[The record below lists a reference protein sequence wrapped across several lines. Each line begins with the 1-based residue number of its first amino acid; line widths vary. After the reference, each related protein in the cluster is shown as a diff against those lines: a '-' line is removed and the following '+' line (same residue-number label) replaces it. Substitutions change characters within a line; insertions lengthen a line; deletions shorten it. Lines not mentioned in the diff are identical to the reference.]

1 MTPFYDSQDFYK
13 KMIELQE
20 RLRKSEEERM
30 KLEERFNLLS
40 QDSRNRREACIN
52 NLRMRYIE
60 FLEEQRLRDER
71 NHEILGALDKIDGS
85 LARMTARTDRL
96 GILRKQYEAY
106 LLRLYANRS
115 AGGNGDSGVGSHNDE
130 KPSKTGV
137 QQTRRNRGP
146 TQNATDNS
154 ATFIPQTNYPQSYL
168 GSSNTSQFNVPRYA
182 GGQEIRPEVEVFQ
195 KSGQGDG
202 PKVAQSGHTQQLFC
216 GTRDLNLQNIP
227 TSQTQLAKQFSEPQ
241 FPRPSHQFASST
253 RFRDVSNPYLAENP
267 RSPYLVDQVDP
278 SMIGLRSDRTNV
290 RMIPEFPID
299 LTDEN
304 FGPYRHSTPL
314 PGYLDY
320 STRYLRNPSGH
331 EAMNLALRS
340 GFTRTDLENVVH
352 RNEQILPRDYLHNSE
367 TIKPSLQTS
376 KLASEK
382 RRTLDHNPSEETY
395 EDDLD
400 QYINR
405 IRSLHR
411 ENNQSL
417 EVLDIEQNTSGD
429 LLNATLSEDGP
440 LEPLALHSDDKVKI
454 KKIDAPGV
462 ADNFEAATTAVF
474 SNNRDIP
481 NSKLQQMMNDKNFAA
496 KPKLVES
503 DVISQAAL
511 ESDVTLDNLSISA
524 TRDDILSETASLGV
538 SHIQDKSA
546 VASDKFKPKVE
557 PPITDLRATD
567 LNIEVVATV
576 SKNSPADL
584 NVLLPNKPGEIQVP
598 NSAREEYL
606 STLKKSRDLDKKI
619 TADKP
624 TLENVPTRDEDF
636 SPEETE
642 VHEDIEGDK
651 VTLIKPEQVNEQVID
666 VVKELRPPSLQHYE
680 RNIVEVHVNDED
692 KKDKNTPKILP
703 DDTGKQITALDLPE
717 NDKKQLEA
725 IPDAS
730 YQDDALERQ
739 FEQNP
744 DQEYSNYDHYSA
756 QNLPQDVNESLDTGQ
771 RFEQNPQ
778 QSYDPDTHEQLDYDG
793 KPIDNEFAQVQQ
805 SHGPEPDQLED
816 SNQVCNTDQQYQPD
830 TTQQYAQESNPHDP
844 YGQYS
849 TDPSQQYVA
858 DPNEEYRHDS
868 NEQHIVGSDEQYVV
882 NPNDHYT
889 ADPNEQYSADP
900 NAQYGYYD
908 DKSYQ
913 NDQNAAYDNAGNEQY
928 DYGDNQGY
936 EHDPNQ
942 QYEQDPSQQYE
953 QDPSQHYEQDPSQQY
968 EQDPSQ
974 QYEQDP
980 NQQYEQDPSQQY
992 EQDPSQQYEQDPN
1005 QQYEQDPSQQ
1015 YEQDPSQQY
1024 EQDPSQQYEQDPNQQ
1039 YEQDPSQQYEQDPS
1053 QQYEQDPS
1061 QQYEQDPSQQYEHDP
1076 NQEYEHDPNQQFV
1089 PESYARDTDQE
1100 YKEQGYGE
1108 NQGYD
1113 PTGYEESEQHGNLE
1127 VGDHPDEIYE
1137 NRNVNLELSEQHYL
1151 AVDTEKSNRTTSH
1164 EVAESDD
1171 TRVKDHSV
1179 EEKKKDKDVIRA
1191 LLESDTESTIER
1203 NPSNNTESD
1212 FDFN

>member
-20 RLRKSEEERM
+20 RLRKSEEEKM

-115 AGGNGDSGVGSHNDE
+115 AGGTGDSGVGSHNEE

-137 QQTRRNRGP
+137 KQTKKNP
-146 TQNATDNS
+146 CPPQNATYNPP
-154 ATFIPQTNYPQSYL
+154 TFIPQTNYPQSYL
-168 GSSNTSQFNVPRYA
+168 GSSNTSQFNVPKYT
-182 GGQEIRPEVEVFQ
+182 GGQEIHPEVEVFQ

-202 PKVAQSGHTQQLFC
+202 LKVAQSGYTPQLFC
-216 GTRDLNLQNIP
+216 GTKNLNLQNIP
-227 TSQTQLAKQFSEPQ
+227 TAQTQLVKQSPDPQ
-241 FPRPSHQFASST
+241 FPRPNHQFASST
-253 RFRDVSNPYLAENP
+253 RFHDVSNPYLEENP

-278 SMIGLRSDRTNV
+278 SMVGRRSGRTNA
-290 RMIPEFPID
+290 RMVPEFSID
-299 LTDEN
+299 LTEDN

-320 STRYLRNPSGH
+320 STRYSRNPSGH
-331 EAMNLALRS
+331 EAMNLGLRPA
-340 GFTRTDLENVVH
+340 FNRADLENVVH
-352 RNEQILPRDYLHNSE
+352 KNEQILPRDYLHNPE
-367 TIKPSLQTS
+367 TVKPSLYTS
-376 KLASEK
+376 KLSSGK
-382 RRTLDHNPSEETY
+382 RGTVDHNPNGETR

-411 ENNQSL
+411 ENNESL
-417 EVLDIEQNTSGD
+417 EALDIEQNTSGD
-429 LLNATLSEDGP
+429 LLNVSLSEDGP
-440 LEPLALHSDDKVKI
+440 LEPLVLHSDDKIKL
-454 KKIDAPGV
+454 KKIDVPAL
-462 ADNFEAATTAVF
+462 ADNFATVITADF
-474 SNNRDIP
+474 SNDRDIS
-481 NSKLQQMMNDKNFAA
+481 NSKLQEMMNNKNFVV

-503 DVISQAAL
+503 NVVSHAAL
-511 ESDVTLDNLSISA
+511 ESDVTLDDLSISA
-524 TRDDILSETASLGV
+524 TRDDILSKTASLDV
-538 SHIQDKSA
+538 SHIQDMSA
-546 VASDKFKPKVE
+546 MASDKFRPKVA
-557 PPITDLRATD
+557 PPITDLTATD
-567 LNIEVVATV
+567 LNIEEVATM

-584 NVLLPNKPGEIQVP
+584 NVLLPNKLGEIQMS

-606 STLKKSRDLDKKI
+606 NTLEKSRNFDEKS
-619 TADKP
+619 AAEKP
-624 TLENVPTRDEDF
+624 TLDNVPTRADDF
-636 SPEETE
+636 PHEETE

-651 VTLIKPEQVNEQVID
+651 VTLIEPEQLNEQVID

-680 RNIVEVHVNDED
+680 KNIVEVHVDDED
-692 KKDKNTPKILP
+692 KKDNNAPKIVP
-703 DDTGKQITALDLPE
+703 DNDSRNQITVLDVPE
-717 NDKKQLEA
+717 HDEKQFEVSQ
-725 IPDAS
+725 DAS

-739 FEQNP
+739 FVQNP
-744 DQEYSNYDHYSA
+744 GQEYSNYDHHA
-756 QNLPQDVNESLDTGQ
+756 IQNLPQDVHESLDTGQ
-771 RFEQNPQ
+771 RVEQNPQ
-778 QSYDPDTHEQLDYDG
+778 QSYDPVTNEQLDYDE
-793 KPIDNEFAQVQQ
+793 KPRDDESAQVEQ
-805 SHGPEPDQLED
+805 SYGPEPNQLYD
-816 SNQVCNTDQQYQPD
+816 SNQVYNTDQQYHPD
-830 TTQQYAQESNPHDP
+830 PTQQYAQESNPHDQ
-844 YGQYS
+844 YGQYP
-849 TDPSQQYVA
+849 TEPNQQYVA
-858 DPNEEYRHDS
+858 NSNEQYRHDS
-868 NEQHIVGSDEQYVV
+868 NEQHMADSDEQYVV
-882 NPNDHYT
+882 DPNERYT
-889 ADPNEQYSADP
+889 TDPNEQYATDP

-913 NDQNAAYDNAGNEQY
+913 NDQNTAYDNAGNEQY

-942 QYEQDPSQQYE
+942 QYEQDPSQQYVQDPNQQYE
-953 QDPSQHYEQDPSQQY
+953 QDPNQQYEQNPSQQY
-968 EQDPSQ
+968 EQDPN

-992 EQDPSQQYEQDPN
+992 VQDPNQQYEQDPN
-1005 QQYEQDPSQQ
+1005 QQYE
-1015 YEQDPSQQY
+1015 
-1024 EQDPSQQYEQDPNQQ
+1024 
-1039 YEQDPSQQYEQDPS
+1039 
-1053 QQYEQDPS
+1053 
-1061 QQYEQDPSQQYEHDP
+1061 H
-1076 NQEYEHDPNQQFV
+1076 
-1089 PESYARDTDQE
+1089 ESYAQDTDQE
-1100 YKEQGYGE
+1100 YKEEGYGE

-1113 PTGYEESEQHGNLE
+1113 PTGYEESEQHGNPE
-1127 VGDHPDEIYE
+1127 VGGDPQEIYQD
-1137 NRNVNLELSEQHYL
+1137 RNVNLESSEQNCP
-1151 AVDTEKSNRTTSH
+1151 AVDTDKSNRTTSH
-1164 EVAESDD
+1164 EIAEFDE